1 MKNMKQNSIVD
12 ISNQQPLDR
21 GATKSSQAKIH
32 HYYVPVATVAN
43 PDHPRR
49 NSKKGIVS
57 ALKQVLRLC
66 ISVECI
72 ERLFEMHDNGN
83 LAWQNGKNIAVDLLF
98 NLARG
103 HDELLSSN
111 GRVPCGSVYVEVAAA
126 VKGGWNDYEAAKG
139 WVISDDDK
147 ATFQAQWLKEINEPQ
162 KWAMTRPI
170 VNGAVG
176 LCIWTILCYFPGLSF
191 SSITHNTGQA
201 NECLNNRGMAL
212 LPSPFCNRLF
222 KLLEDNG
229 FIDRNIH
236 LPVFWD
242 TAAVCIS
249 SNDSAL
255 SIQGSAEVVMNSE
268 PFQVVDSSDCWRLEN
283 APPFWGLDEERVSW
297 VKVSA
302 DPEMWGEIGPRRKAI
317 SLNGKHELS
326 SVVERTLIMKTSE
339 GLTLIFPS
347 LHGTKRCLAKQEA
360 GSRSWQVCV
369 NPVSELFEERNG
381 MQLVKTE
388 PTRSI
393 QNGKCLDFGW
403 RNFQLE
409 DHEKISKQVVQA
421 ALVTLTRLCEHKKL
435 IAITDEK
442 FNKAYFPA
450 QIGSTW
456 STNNGLPPMNGE
468 MLLKKWLMW
477 PHQLALNQGQ

>member
-1 MKNMKQNSIVD
+1 
-12 ISNQQPLDR
+12 
-21 GATKSSQAKIH
+21 
-32 HYYVPVATVAN
+32 
-43 PDHPRR
+43 
-49 NSKKGIVS
+49 
-57 ALKQVLRLC
+57 
-66 ISVECI
+66 
-72 ERLFEMHDNGN
+72 
-83 LAWQNGKNIAVDLLF
+83 
-98 NLARG
+98 
-103 HDELLSSN
+103 
-111 GRVPCGSVYVEVAAA
+111 
-126 VKGGWNDYEAAKG
+126 
-139 WVISDDDK
+139 
-147 ATFQAQWLKEINEPQ
+147 
-162 KWAMTRPI
+162 
-170 VNGAVG
+170 
-176 LCIWTILCYFPGLSF
+176 
-191 SSITHNTGQA
+191 
-201 NECLNNRGMAL
+201 MAL

-229 FIDRNIH
+229 FIDRTIH

-421 ALVTLTRLCEHKKL
+421 ALVTLTRLCEHKEL

-450 QIGSTW
+450 QIGSPW